1 MSFTLY
7 STKDLGYADE
17 YLELNTYQQ
26 FDEVIASIKRRLEND
41 EEDERKITYHVFDN
55 IENEEI
61 LTVSSPD
68 ELPNNDYDCEY
79 GVYEYNEY
87 DCDRACKDYF
97 DSRDRMLNG

>member
-1 MSFTLY
+1 MSFTVY

-26 FDEVIASIKRRLEND
+26 FDEVIANIKRRLEND
-41 EEDERKITYHVFDN
+41 EEEERKITYHVIDN

-68 ELPNNDYDCEY
+68 ELPYDDYDIDTDDYDEY
-79 GVYEYNEY
+79 E
-87 DCDRACKDYF
+87 CDRACKDYF

>member
-7 STKDLGYADE
+7 STDE
-17 YLELNTYQQ
+17 SGNDKELNTYHQYN
-26 FDEVIASIKRRLEND
+26 EVIASIKRCLERD
-41 EEDERKITYHVFDN
+41 EEEERKVTYFVIDN

-61 LTVSSPD
+61 LIVSSPD